1 VTRREFAG
9 LVAKAEKARF
19 PENLSIL
26 AGNAADA
33 LRDYPRPVLSL
44 NGALALI
51 RWQAVNLNGSWDE
64 EALNEVFLFMR
75 PAVVADPEVG

>member
-1 VTRREFAG
+1 MTRREFVG

-19 PENLSIL
+19 PENLALL
-26 AGNAADA
+26 AGTAADVIA
-33 LRDYPRPVLSL
+33 AYPRPVLSL